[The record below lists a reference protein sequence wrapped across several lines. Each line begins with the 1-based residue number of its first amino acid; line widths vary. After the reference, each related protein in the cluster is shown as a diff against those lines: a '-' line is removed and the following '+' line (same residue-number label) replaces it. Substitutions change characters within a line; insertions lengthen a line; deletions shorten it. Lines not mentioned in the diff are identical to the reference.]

1 MSPTKL
7 ETRFSILVRKVL
19 KRGNSISVDDLK
31 RKVLACIE
39 YFNCTMAKP
48 FKWTYQ
54 GRALNA

>member
-31 RKVLACIE
+31 RKVLAGIE

-54 GRALNA
+54 GKALNA